1 MKPDDLYTFE
11 ISVHHHP
18 DSVLLPAAPYADAWG
33 TWSTVAVPHDTLA
46 VPLAMSFDDAIE
58 RLGRL
63 DRMYAEPD
71 GSFVWV
77 SRREGLSWQVD
88 GTVFD
93 RSGRVVLVD
102 MKGSC
107 PPADFD
113 RLLSCFGW
121 PGERLL
127 FQLVR
132 PAVFLE
138 ENSFRSHA
146 LARGMAPSG
155 KILRG

>member
-1 MKPDDLYTFE
+1 MRPDDLYTFE
-11 ISVHHHP
+11 ISVHHRP
-18 DSVLLPAAPYADAWG
+18 DEGLLPAAPYADAWG
-33 TWSTVAVPHDTLA
+33 AWPTVAVPHDTLA

-63 DRMYAEPD
+63 ERMYAEPD
-71 GSFVWV
+71 GSFVWA

-88 GTVFD
+88 GNVFD

-102 MKGSC
+102 MKGNC

-113 RLLSCFGW
+113 LLLSCFGW
-121 PGERLL
+121 PAERLL

-146 LARGMAPSG
+146 LARGMAASG